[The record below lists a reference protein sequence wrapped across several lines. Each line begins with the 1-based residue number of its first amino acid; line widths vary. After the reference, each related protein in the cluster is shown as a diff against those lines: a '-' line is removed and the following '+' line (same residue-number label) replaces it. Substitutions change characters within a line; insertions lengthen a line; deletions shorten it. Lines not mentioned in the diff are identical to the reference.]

1 MKKML
6 IAGDVDGTKTNLAI
20 FPADNE
26 PATPVDRMILI
37 EPSILSADLLR
48 LGEQAKAAEDAKADG
63 LQIDV
68 MDGQFAPNITFGPD
82 LVRALRNVVK
92 LKLDV
97 HLMIN
102 EPERMLIPFADAGA
116 DRIIIHEES
125 CTHFYRVL
133 QSIKALKIEAGV
145 AVNPGTPLEAIQEVL
160 DLVDLVQVM
169 TVSPGFGGQ
178 RFITSQLDKVKRLQQ
193 TLTEHH
199 VKIPI
204 AVDGGIHLDTA
215 QLAVAAGATVL
226 VAGSSIFNNTGSVAQ
241 NMTAL
246 RASITK

>member
-1 MKKML
+1 
-6 IAGDVDGTKTNLAI
+6 
-20 FPADNE
+20 
-26 PATPVDRMILI
+26 MIQI

-48 LGEQAKAAEDAKADG
+48 LGEQAKEAEDAKADG

-82 LVRALRNVVK
+82 LVRALRGAVK

-97 HLMIN
+97 HLMIT
-102 EPERMLIPFADAGA
+102 EPERLLIPFVDAGA

-133 QSIKALKIEAGV
+133 QSIKALKIQAGV
-145 AVNPGTPLEAIQEVL
+145 ALNPGTPLEAIEEIL
-160 DLVDLVQVM
+160 DIVDLVQVM

-193 TLTEHH
+193 TLAVHNL
-199 VKIPI
+199 KIPI

-215 QLAVAAGATVL
+215 PLAVAAGATVL
-226 VAGSSIFNNTGSVAQ
+226 VAGSSIYNNTGSVAD
-241 NMTAL
+241 NMAAL
-246 RASITK
+246 RASITKFQGGK